1 MQPVQTIPGAGG
13 KSSKKLLTRIVI
25 YPKDVEI
32 ITGRSHRTACRI
44 LRDIRLAMG
53 KSKHQLI
60 SIDEFCL
67 HTGMEERLV
76 REFLA
81 G

>member
-1 MQPVQTIPGAGG
+1 MQTINTIHGSNERPG
-13 KSSKKLLTRIVI
+13 KRLPVRIVI

-44 LRDIRLAMG
+44 LREIREFLG

-60 SIDEFCL
+60 TISEFCL
-67 HTGMEERLV
+67 YMRMDEELV
-76 REFLA
+76 REVLRA
-81 G
+81 